1 MPTAIWAHR
10 GASAYAP
17 ENTLE
22 AIELALR
29 MGADGIELDVHRTRD
44 GKLVVIHDETVDRT
58 SNGSGYVKDMTCAEL
73 KKLDFSNGFE
83 KYRGARIP
91 TLKEVYGMLRSTQ
104 ALINVEIKCTICS
117 WNAARPLLRRELGF
131 YTGRRFTMHGSMRIC
146 LALTRFILPIP
157 LRYRHRDLLEIAGMP
172 V

>member
-44 GKLVVIHDETVDRT
+44 GKLVVIHDL
-58 SNGSGYVKDMTCAEL
+58 S
-73 KKLDFSNGFE
+73 
-83 KYRGARIP
+83 
-91 TLKEVYGMLRSTQ
+91 
-104 ALINVEIKCTICS
+104 LIHI
-117 WNAARPLLRRELGF
+117 
-131 YTGRRFTMHGSMRIC
+131 
-146 LALTRFILPIP
+146 
-157 LRYRHRDLLEIAGMP
+157 
-172 V
+172 

>member
-104 ALINVEIKCTICS
+104 ALINVEIKCDRVI
-117 WNAARPLLRRELGF
+117 
-131 YTGRRFTMHGSMRIC
+131 
-146 LALTRFILPIP
+146 
-157 LRYRHRDLLEIAGMP
+157 
-172 V
+172 